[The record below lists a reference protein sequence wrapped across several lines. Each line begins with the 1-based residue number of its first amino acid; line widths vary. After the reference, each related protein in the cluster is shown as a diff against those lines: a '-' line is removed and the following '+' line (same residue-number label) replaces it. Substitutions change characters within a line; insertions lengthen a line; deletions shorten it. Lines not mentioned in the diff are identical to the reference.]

1 MPPAYTNSQRQQIA
15 QFVTLTQAKDAV
27 AAKYLKSHGWKV
39 EEAIDAYFQGTQSQS
54 GRSSV
59 TVSSLNK
66 IFDSYRDA
74 SAHNPDSIG
83 IEGVMK
89 YFSDIKIELDE
100 VACFGIAELLK
111 SPTMGEFTREGFV
124 EGWKLVGCETLPKMA
139 SHASALRI
147 RIISRADVF
156 RRVYR
161 YAFTLCRQAGQRNLS
176 FEIASEQWQLFFSS
190 KSGGINWNTT
200 STPWLDWWIEFL
212 EGRSMKPVN
221 KDLWE
226 QTEVFMRKI
235 QEDESLG
242 WWTADGAWPGA
253 LDDFV
258 LWVKAKRGKAAEA
271 MEIE

>member
-1 MPPAYTNSQRQQIA
+1 MPPAYTSSQKQYIA
-15 QFVTLTQAKDAV
+15 QFVNLTQAKDAV

-39 EEAIDAYFQGTQSQS
+39 EEAIDAYFQGTQG
-54 GRSSV
+54 GR
-59 TVSSLNK
+59 TGPSLNK
-66 IFDSYRDA
+66 LFDSYRDA
-74 SAHNPDSIG
+74 PGNNPDGIG

-89 YFSDIKIELDE
+89 YFGDINIELDE

-111 SPTMGEFTREGFV
+111 SPTMGEFTREGFI
-124 EGWKLVGCETLPKMA
+124 EGWKLAGCDTLPKMIN
-139 SHASALRI
+139 HASALRL
-147 RIISRADVF
+147 RITSRAEVF

-161 YAFTLCRQAGQRNLS
+161 YAFILCRQAGQRNLS
-176 FEIASEQWQLFFSS
+176 FEIASDQWQLFFSS
-190 KSGGINWNTT
+190 KSGGVDWNTA

-212 EGRSMKPVN
+212 EGRGTKPVN

-226 QTEVFMRKI
+226 QTEVFMRKT

-258 LWVKAKRGKAAEA
+258 LWVKVKRGKAAEA